1 MASLWRAGADCL
13 VLFGVMLMRILVAN
27 FDAQTVV
34 TKEEVIEAVITLPPT
49 HISGIHVIRY
59 DPLRTI
65 ATTLGYLSEQPSVV
79 SSQGLFYHDRE
90 AAVIVLFK
98 FRDRREFL
106 HVLYHEIGHYV
117 FLRRLDQGQRDRW
130 MYHIRKVE
138 TGTVSAYA
146 KRNSR
151 EDFAE
156 TYAVFCTGG
165 PGLDQLPLRMAF
177 MREAVFG

>member
-1 MASLWRAGADCL
+1 
-13 VLFGVMLMRILVAN
+13 MLMRILVAN